1 MKKRFTLI
9 ELLVSKTYQTS
20 VLPLYYLKKENKKI
34 PYYACEASASCPNGA
49 LHIFRRK
56 MLHTAEP
63 CFIRSAFTLIE
74 LLVVIAIIAILAAML
89 LPALQQARNRAKA
102 TTCLNNLTSIGKAVA
117 FYADDNNGFAPPYH
131 NGNSNTRIFNG
142 YSQRNDSWN
151 GLLAKYLGI
160 HEKAPIG
167 GWEYDDGVLYTS
179 KIACPSFDGMGRINF
194 LRKTSPKA
202 HTDYGY
208 GVAHYTSGPPGGT
221 TRPCFKISNC
231 VRPSRSAHWMDGTN
245 YETHYG
251 SGRYPF
257 APHGSNPPA
266 FLGNTVWIPSSATC
280 NVVFLDGHTEGVASK
295 RIPIKDYH
303 NFVSEYTTFWHA
315 VKRSKNGLKVDDS
328 W

>member
-9 ELLVSKTYQTS
+9 ELLVSKTYQTG

-89 LPALQQARNRAKA
+89 LPALQQARNRAK
-102 TTCLNNLTSIGKAVA
+102 TITCTNNLNNLGKAVA
-117 FYADDNNGFAPPYH
+117 FYADDNHGFVTPYH
-131 NGNSNTRIFNG
+131 NGNSNTRIFGG
-142 YSQRNDSWN
+142 YSRRTDSWN
-151 GLLAKYLGI
+151 GLLARYLGI
-160 HEKAPIG
+160 HEMPPLG
-167 GWEYDDGVLYTS
+167 GWELKDGKLYTS
-179 KIACPSFDGMGRINF
+179 SLVCPSVNDPF
-194 LRKTSPKA
+194 LRLKMQGSSSATAYS
-202 HTDYGY
+202 
-208 GVAHYTSGPPGGT
+208 VAHYTCGPPGGSV
-221 TRPCFKISNC
+221 RPNFKISQC
-231 VRPSRSAHWMDGTN
+231 VRPSRSANWMDGSAT
-245 YETHYG
+245 ECHYS
-251 SGRYPF
+251 SGKYPF
-257 APHGSNPPA
+257 APHGAAPPP
-266 FLGNTVWIPSSATC
+266 FLGAKVWIPSNASC
-280 NVVFLDGHTEGVASK
+280 NVLFLDGHTETLASK